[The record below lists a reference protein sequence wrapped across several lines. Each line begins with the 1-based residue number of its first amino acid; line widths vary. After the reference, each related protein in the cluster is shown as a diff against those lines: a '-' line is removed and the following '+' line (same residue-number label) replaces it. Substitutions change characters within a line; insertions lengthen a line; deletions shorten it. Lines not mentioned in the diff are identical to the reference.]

1 MPYRAFILRQAL
13 RRQTIPSAHLAL
25 DRNSA
30 GNHLWAIL
38 SLWQSSQ
45 VAKTLKDCDDVRM
58 ANQNPSEPT
67 RDHANDGGT
76 SNSGRETFTN
86 RKWLQNGGGIAIF
99 LVLLVA
105 LRVLQYFV
113 FTKRLPHDWMMSPG
127 GMLAEEAVRVLVV
140 LLVTSLLAM
149 LERRRPTDYGLGG
162 VRAIRLCFAGG
173 AWGFATL
180 SLLVGA
186 LKLTGALTFNG
197 PEMSASAALGLG
209 LRWLL
214 AFFAVAFFE
223 EMALRGYLQY
233 ALARITGFWWAA
245 LIWSVVFLLMHGTN
259 GGEGIVG
266 LIQTGWIAL
275 FFCLSLWLTGSLW
288 WAIGFHA
295 AWDWSESY
303 FYGTADSGVNVTG
316 HLFSAVPHG
325 NPLLSG
331 GSTGPEGSILA
342 LLVLAI
348 PTIALWLTYRGAKE
362 LRWKAVR

>member
-1 MPYRAFILRQAL
+1 
-13 RRQTIPSAHLAL
+13 
-25 DRNSA
+25 
-30 GNHLWAIL
+30 
-38 SLWQSSQ
+38 
-45 VAKTLKDCDDVRM
+45 
-58 ANQNPSEPT
+58 
-67 RDHANDGGT
+67 
-76 SNSGRETFTN
+76 
-86 RKWLQNGGGIAIF
+86 
-99 LVLLVA
+99 
-105 LRVLQYFV
+105 
-113 FTKRLPHDWMMSPG
+113 MMSPG
-127 GMLAEEAVRVLVV
+127 GMLAEETVRVLVV
-140 LLVTSLLAM
+140 LLVTSLLAT

-162 VRAIRLCFAGG
+162 VRAIRLCFTGG
-173 AWGFATL
+173 AWGFVTL

-186 LKLTGALTFNG
+186 LKLTGSLTFSG
-197 PEMSASAALGLG
+197 PEMSSSAALGLG

-223 EMALRGYLQY
+223 ETALRGYLQY

-303 FYGTADSGVNVTG
+303 FYGTADSGVNVGG

-331 GSTGPEGSILA
+331 GSTGPEGSLLA
-342 LLVLAI
+342 LFVLAV
-348 PTIALWLTYRGAKE
+348 PTIALWLTYRGTKE

>member
-1 MPYRAFILRQAL
+1 M
-13 RRQTIPSAHLAL
+13 
-25 DRNSA
+25 A
-30 GNHLWAIL
+30 GL
-38 SLWQSSQ
+38 
-45 VAKTLKDCDDVRM
+45 
-58 ANQNPSEPT
+58 NPNEPT
-67 RDHANDGGT
+67 REQANGGGA
-76 SNSGRETFTN
+76 SDSGRGTFTD
-86 RKWLQNGGGIAIF
+86 RKWLRNGGGIAIF

-113 FTKRLPHDWMMSPG
+113 FTKRLPHDWVSSPG
-127 GMLAEEAVRVLVV
+127 GMLAEESVRVLVV
-140 LLVTSLLAM
+140 LLVTSLLAL

-162 VRAIRLCFAGG
+162 TRAIRLCLTGSV
-173 AWGFATL
+173 WGFVTL

-186 LKLTGALTFNG
+186 LKLTGALTLSG
-197 PEMSASAALGLG
+197 PKMSASTALEFG

-214 AFFAVAFFE
+214 AFLAVAFFE
-223 EMALRGYLQY
+223 ETALRGYLQY

-266 LIQTGWIAL
+266 LVQTGWIAL

-303 FYGTADSGVNVTG
+303 FYGTADSGVNVSG

-331 GSTGPEGSILA
+331 GSTGPEGSLLA
-342 LLVLAI
+342 LLVLAV
-348 PTIALWLTYRGAKE
+348 PTIALWLTYRGDRE
-362 LRWKAVR
+362 LRWKAVQ

>member
-1 MPYRAFILRQAL
+1 MTGMNDP
-13 RRQTIPSAHLAL
+13 H
-25 DRNSA
+25 
-30 GNHLWAIL
+30 
-38 SLWQSSQ
+38 
-45 VAKTLKDCDDVRM
+45 
-58 ANQNPSEPT
+58 EPT
-67 RDHANDGGT
+67 HEQGNDRGA
-76 SNSGRETFTN
+76 SDFGRGTFTD
-86 RKWLQNGGGIAIF
+86 RKWLRNGGGIAIF

-113 FTKRLPHDWMMSPG
+113 YTKRLPHDWMTSPG
-127 GMLAEEAVRVLVV
+127 GMLAEESVRVLVV

-162 VRAIRLCFAGG
+162 VRAIRLCLTGS
-173 AWGFATL
+173 AWGFVTL
-180 SLLVGA
+180 SLLVGV
-186 LKLTGALTFNG
+186 LKLTGALTLSG
-197 PEMSASAALGLG
+197 PEMSASAALGYG

-214 AFFAVAFFE
+214 AFLAVAIFE
-223 EMALRGYLQY
+223 ETALRGYLQY

-245 LIWSVVFLLMHGTN
+245 LIWSFVFLLMHGTN

-266 LIQTGWIAL
+266 LVQTGWIAL

-303 FYGTADSGVNVTG
+303 FYGTADSGVNVAG

-331 GSTGPEGSILA
+331 GSTGPEGSLLA
-342 LLVLAI
+342 LLVLVI
-348 PTIALWLTYRGAKE
+348 PTIALWLTYRGDVE
-362 LRWKAVR
+362 LRWKPVP